1 MQKLD
6 QDMVDLLFELY
17 RRGEYTALAE
27 RTQSLLKSYPRELVL
42 HSLRGAA
49 CHELHEY
56 EAAIASYR
64 AALAIRPD
72 FEKIHN
78 SLGIAYLRMDRVDD
92 ALGSFR
98 DALNSNPG
106 FAPAWY
112 NAGIAFEHSKEWR
125 HAADCY
131 ERAVQLEPGYVEAWS
146 SLATVLL
153 ELGEYDRIVATC
165 EQALAAKPDHLPA
178 WRNLMNFLERANRH
192 EELDAALRRA
202 QVALGEHALVELF
215 RGITADIAGDAGQA
229 RSILESF
236 RFDTT
241 DPAGQHDERRRLAR
255 LARICD
261 RLDDTRAAAG
271 YAFDANRLSRIMSAR
286 MGVHKETYLEYIDE
300 RRGSFTADYVARWL
314 QHPAASAEPAPA
326 FIIGFP
332 RSGTTLLDSI
342 LRGHPGVAVAEESDA
357 VSRMVDRM
365 ATRAGDPLAHL
376 PELSRSELQ
385 QLRQLYFDTLR
396 AHLPGAA
403 ADTRLVDRFALNI
416 IYTGE
421 ICRMFPDARFVL
433 VLRHPADC
441 VLSCFMQ
448 TFTESPANANF
459 HDLEDAACLYDR
471 VFTLW
476 RQYEE
481 VLKPAVLEVR
491 YEDVVTDLET
501 AVRPVLD
508 FIGVPW
514 HPDLLDYHSTARER
528 PFIRT
533 ASYNQ
538 VIRPLYS
545 DAAGRWRRY
554 REFLAPVIPV
564 LDPWIE
570 YFGYGSGSKS

>member
-1 MQKLD
+1 MHKLD
-6 QDMVDLLFELY
+6 QEMVDALFDLY

-78 SLGIAYLRMDRVDD
+78 SLGIAYLRMERVDE
-92 ALGSFR
+92 ALAAFR

-112 NAGIAFEHSKEWR
+112 NAGIAFESSGEWR

-131 ERAVQLEPGYVEAWS
+131 ERAAQLEPGYAEALS

-153 ELGEYDRIVATC
+153 ELGEYHRIADVC
-165 EQALAAKPDHLPA
+165 EQALAAKPEYLPA

-192 EELDAALRRA
+192 EELGAVLQRA
-202 QVALGEHALVELF
+202 QSVLGEHPLVELF

-236 RFDTT
+236 RFDTA
-241 DPAGQHDERRRLAR
+241 DPVGQHDERRRLAR

-261 RLDDTRAAAG
+261 RLDDPRAAAG
-271 YAFDANRLSRIMSAR
+271 YAHDANRLSRIMSAR
-286 MGVHKETYLEYIDE
+286 AGVRKETYLDYIA
-300 RRGSFTADYVARWL
+300 RRRDCFTAEFVTRWT
-314 QHPAASAEPAPA
+314 QSPASPAAAAPV

-342 LRGHPGVAVAEESDA
+342 LRGHPDVAVAEESDA

-365 ATRAGDPLAHL
+365 ATMAADPLSHL
-376 PELSRSELQ
+376 PVLSRSELQ
-385 QLRQLYFDTLR
+385 QLRQLYLDCLSTR
-396 AHLPGAA
+396 LPGAA
-403 ADTRLVDRFALNI
+403 PGARLVDRFALNI

-421 ICRMFPDARFVL
+421 ICRMFPDARFIL

-441 VLSCFMQ
+441 VLSCFLQ
-448 TFTESPANANF
+448 AFTESPANANF
-459 HDLEDAACLYDR
+459 HDLEDAASLYDR
-471 VFTLW
+471 VFSLW
-476 RQYEE
+476 RQYED
-481 VLKPAVLEVR
+481 VLKPARLEIR
-491 YEDVVTDLET
+491 YEDVVADLET

-514 HPDLLDYHSTARER
+514 HPDLLDYQRSARER

-538 VIRPLYS
+538 VIRPLYT
-545 DAAGRWRRY
+545 DAVGRWRRY
-554 REFLAPVIPV
+554 RDVLAPVMPV
-564 LDPWIE
+564 LEPWIE
-570 YFGYGSGSKS
+570 YFGYGSE

>member
-6 QDMVDLLFELY
+6 QDMVDLLFDLY
-17 RRGEYTALAE
+17 RRGEYAALAE

-56 EAAIASYR
+56 EAAVASYR

-78 SLGIAYLRMDRVDD
+78 SLGIAYLRTERVDE
-92 ALGSFR
+92 ALEAFR
-98 DALNSNPG
+98 SALNCNPG
-106 FAPAWY
+106 FAPAWF
-112 NAGIAFEHSKEWR
+112 NAGIAFEHLKEWR

-131 ERAVQLEPGYVEAWS
+131 ERAAQIEPGYVEALS

-153 ELGEYDRIVATC
+153 ELDDYDRIVDVC
-165 EQALAAKPDHLPA
+165 EQALAVKPDHLPA

-192 EELDAALRRA
+192 EELDSVLQRA
-202 QVALGEHALVELF
+202 QAVLGEHALVKLF
-215 RGITADIAGDAGQA
+215 RGLTADIRGDAGQA

-261 RLDDTRAAAG
+261 RLDDPRAAAG
-271 YAFDANRLSRIMSAR
+271 YAAEANRLSHIMSTRA
-286 MGVHKETYLEYIDE
+286 GVHKETYLEYIDY
-300 RRGSFTADYVARWL
+300 RRGCFTGDYVARWSR
-314 QHPAASAEPAPA
+314 PEGASPEPAPV

-332 RSGTTLLDSI
+332 RSGTTLLDTV
-342 LRGHPGVAVAEESDA
+342 LRGHPDVAVAEESDA

-365 ATRAGDPLAHL
+365 ATLAGDPLAHL

-385 QLRQLYFDTLR
+385 QLRQLYFDTLHAR
-396 AHLPGAA
+396 LPGAA
-403 ADTRLVDRFALNI
+403 PDARLVDRFALNI
-416 IYTGE
+416 IYAGE
-421 ICRMFPDARFVL
+421 ICRIFPDARFVL

-459 HDLEDAACLYDR
+459 HDLKDAAHLYDR
-471 VFTLW
+471 VFSLW

-481 VLKPAVLEVR
+481 VLQPASLAVR
-491 YEDVVTDLET
+491 YEDMVAGLET
-501 AVRPVLD
+501 ALRPVLD
-508 FIGVPW
+508 FIDVPW
-514 HPDLLDYHSTARER
+514 HPDLLDYQRTARER

-538 VIRPLYS
+538 VIRPLYT

-554 REFLAPVIPV
+554 RDFLQPVMPV
-564 LDPWIE
+564 LEPWINH
-570 YFGYGSGSKS
+570 YGYSSK